1 MVLEQITQLNL
12 PLQTFVMNYSLNN
25 FGNKVITCTLFL
37 GLSMTFECCIHE
49 ILLHKLFRYCIRCVS
64 HKLLSNY
71 LRNRLQY
78 SILRLRLLNLCI
90 KKYLVESLK
99 VSLFVIYINDHSS
112 FLFLYYL
119 VCWWYK
125 PSYVKSC
132 FYILQTMI
140 SLELCKTD
148 HWLKANKLSLD
159 CNKGDFTLLNSL
171 RFLKH
176 NPTSFQV
183 AINNHRVSPKI
194 T

>member
-1 MVLEQITQLNL
+1 MKGNMVLEQITQLNL

-37 GLSMTFECCIHE
+37 GLSKTFECCIHE

-99 VSLFVIYINDHSS
+99 VLSSGFHFLLFISMITPASS
-112 FLFLYYL
+112 FYTTLFADDINLHM
-119 VCWWYK
+119 
-125 PSYVKSC
+125 S
-132 FYILQTMI
+132 
-140 SLELCKTD
+140 
-148 HWLKANKLSLD
+148 
-159 CNKGDFTLLNSL
+159 
-171 RFLKH
+171 
-176 NPTSFQV
+176 NP
-183 AINNHRVSPKI
+183 VSTFFKQ
-194 T
+194 